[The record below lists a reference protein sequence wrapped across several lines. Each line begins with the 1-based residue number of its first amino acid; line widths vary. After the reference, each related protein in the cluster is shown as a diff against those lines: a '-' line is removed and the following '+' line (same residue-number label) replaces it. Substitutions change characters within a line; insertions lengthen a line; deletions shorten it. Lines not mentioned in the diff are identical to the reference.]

1 MANQLANMQ
10 SFPFTKKQLL
20 ISANIFFWICFIFF
34 DAITTAGMVN
44 GFFVFTFQRAIAH
57 ALILFFLVYPNLYW
71 LYPRYFSKGRHWK
84 YAMTA
89 IALLALNVV
98 LRTGLDS
105 LYLQWFLGGNFYNT
119 QTGQEAFQTI
129 VDSGFMRPDFRF
141 SFSYYFGMTL
151 GSIGVFFITTPIKL
165 VEDWYEKQR
174 LSFQLLED
182 RLKLNETKM
191 KFLKAQTDPHFL
203 INALSGVYNLA
214 LLQSDKIDFA
224 ILRLSE
230 LMGYLLGHG
239 KKDFIALRYEIDFIQ
254 NFIDFH
260 KAINPEP
267 IQIEFLHN
275 ATSVQL
281 ENIALPP
288 MLIQPFFENALKHG
302 NADDDPEGW
311 IKSALKVEAQQLHF
325 FIENS
330 LKVRKGNKNRP
341 SFNVGLQNIQ
351 ERLKMYFL
359 EDGYNLKMETIGEV
373 YRVELMLNLE
383 KLSPLPSDHLLI

>member
-1 MANQLANMQ
+1 MADQLAGIP
-10 SFPFTKKQLL
+10 SFPLTKKQLL
-20 ISANIFFWICFIFF
+20 ISANIFFWTCFILF

-71 LYPRYFSKGRHWK
+71 LYPRYFSKGQYWK
-84 YAMTA
+84 YTLA
-89 IALLALNVV
+89 ALTLLIIHVG

-105 LYLQWFLGGNFYNT
+105 LYLKWFLGGSFYNT
-119 QTGQEAFQTI
+119 DTGQKAFKTI
-129 VDSGFMRPDFRF
+129 INSGFMQSNMHF

-151 GSIGVFFITTPIKL
+151 GTIGVFFITSPIKL
-165 VEDWYEKQR
+165 VEDWYEKQMLR
-174 LSFQLLED
+174 FQLLQD
-182 RLKLNETKM
+182 RLKLNETKI

-214 LLQSDKIDFA
+214 LLKSDKIDFA

-239 KKDFIALRYEIDFIQ
+239 KKDLIALRYEIDFIQ

-260 KAINPEP
+260 KAINTEP
-267 IQIEFLHN
+267 IQIEFVHN
-275 ATSVQL
+275 ATPTQL
-281 ENIALPP
+281 EQIVLPP
-288 MLIQPFFENALKHG
+288 MLLQPFFENALKHG

-311 IKSALKVEAQQLHF
+311 IKSALNIENQLLTFH
-325 FIENS
+325 IENS
-330 LKVRKGNKNRP
+330 LKARKSNKNRP
-341 SFNVGLQNIQ
+341 SFNVGLQNVQ

-359 EDGYNLKMETIGEV
+359 EEGYHLKMETLDNV
-373 YRVELMLNLE
+373 YRVELLLDMRMIAVESLNR
-383 KLSPLPSDHLLI
+383 